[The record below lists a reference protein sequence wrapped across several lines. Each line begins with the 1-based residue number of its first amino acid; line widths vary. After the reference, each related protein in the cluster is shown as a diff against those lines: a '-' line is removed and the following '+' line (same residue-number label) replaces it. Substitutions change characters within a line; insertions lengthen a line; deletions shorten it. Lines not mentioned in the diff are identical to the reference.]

1 MANFLRRLTSFTDCF
16 SNFFLLQ
23 TTIYS
28 HSLFR
33 VPPKI
38 RTNLLHALWPKYLCK
53 FHRIFKKLPHMQTH
67 CKTHCKT
74 MQTITL
80 MSMKIFGRWKVSEIR
95 CFAWFDVTIYE
106 LRVTSYKLR
115 VGNFLCELRVI
126 FFEFKI
132 KITSCQSILRVA
144 SYYSRVM
151 SYFLRV
157 ANKNYELQVM
167 ALFHLKKKLTKH
179 SEDRKSL
186 LPV

>member
-38 RTNLLHALWPKYLCK
+38 RTNLLHALWPKHLCK
-53 FHRIFKKLPHMQTH
+53 FHCIFKKILHILYGTH
-67 CKTHCKT
+67 CKTL
-74 MQTITL
+74 QTIRL
-80 MSMKIFGRWKVSEIR
+80 MSMKIFGRWKVSKIR
-95 CFAWFDVTIYE
+95 CFAWCDVTIYE

-167 ALFHLKKKLTKH
+167 ALFHLKKKFTKH

>member
-1 MANFLRRLTSFTDCF
+1 MYFQKNTSYFVWNTLQNNANYKANVDED
-16 SNFFLLQ
+16 
-23 TTIYS
+23 
-28 HSLFR
+28 
-33 VPPKI
+33 
-38 RTNLLHALWPKYLCK
+38 
-53 FHRIFKKLPHMQTH
+53 
-67 CKTHCKT
+67 
-74 MQTITL
+74 
-80 MSMKIFGRWKVSEIR
+80 FGLWKVPEIR
-95 CFAWFDVTIYE
+95 SFAWCDVTIYE

-115 VGNFLCELRVI
+115 VGNFLCKLRVI

-179 SEDRKSL
+179 SEDGKSL